1 LTIECTGGYKRLS
14 LLRKLKSRPG
24 KSSCEKHFSCGKSIF
39 IYVPPFTFFHSALIE
54 EALTSLATRTNF
66 AIHIMAH

>member
-1 LTIECTGGYKRLS
+1 MCRLS
-14 LLRKLKSRPG
+14 
-24 KSSCEKHFSCGKSIF
+24 HFF
-39 IYVPPFTFFHSALIE
+39 LSALIE